1 MSSIPLYNVQARFK
15 FYTSEDNLSKEWKSS
30 AKSNTHQTTFLEGI
44 LLKSL
49 EKNAQ
54 FSYVDYS
61 VFFSGIKDF
70 KRPAQPRN
78 HVQSDVLR
86 VHNHKFSI
94 DVLGNRILQPEFYD
108 EIECIVRDGVK
119 QLPRTPVSKDS
130 LYFLTSFHALERTQS
145 MEEIWS
151 TWSGAKFILWNCP
164 KVLNLRRITFL
175 KATMRSENF
184 AYLILCECENGMEHL
199 SVAMDFY
206 ETLKTRRCGLVGLYK
221 VERYYIPPH
230 HKTDK

>member
-1 MSSIPLYNVQARFK
+1 M
-15 FYTSEDNLSKEWKSS
+15 
-30 AKSNTHQTTFLEGI
+30 
-44 LLKSL
+44 
-49 EKNAQ
+49 
-54 FSYVDYS
+54 
-61 VFFSGIKDF
+61 
-70 KRPAQPRN
+70 
-78 HVQSDVLR
+78 
-86 VHNHKFSI
+86 
-94 DVLGNRILQPEFYD
+94 
-108 EIECIVRDGVK
+108 RDGVK

-145 MEEIWS
+145 MEDMWS

-164 KVLNLRRITFL
+164 RVLNLRRITFL
-175 KATMRSENF
+175 KATMRFENF

-199 SVAMDFY
+199 NVAMDFY